1 MPKVENNTYMF
12 VYSREMSDS
21 MHHPRASSLLRRT
34 GENGHATLSNR
45 LSRAEYEELRG
56 NGTSEQGSDKISEPK
71 FEGNSGI
78 F

>member
-1 MPKVENNTYMF
+1 MATDNTNLHA
-12 VYSREMSDS
+12 R
-21 MHHPRASSLLRRT
+21 SSKKN

-56 NGTSEQGSDKISEPK
+56 NGNNGQGSTKISEP

-78 F
+78 YFV

>member
-1 MPKVENNTYMF
+1 MATENT
-12 VYSREMSDS
+12 VHHSRLSTLV
-21 MHHPRASSLLRRT
+21 RKN

-56 NGTSEQGSDKISEPK
+56 RDKISEP

-78 F
+78 ACVKRLKTKL

>member
-1 MPKVENNTYMF
+1 MASENTQH
-12 VYSREMSDS
+12 SRLSTLV
-21 MHHPRASSLLRRT
+21 RKN

-56 NGTSEQGSDKISEPK
+56 NGKGDKGSDKISEP

-78 F
+78 CRDESLEKKL